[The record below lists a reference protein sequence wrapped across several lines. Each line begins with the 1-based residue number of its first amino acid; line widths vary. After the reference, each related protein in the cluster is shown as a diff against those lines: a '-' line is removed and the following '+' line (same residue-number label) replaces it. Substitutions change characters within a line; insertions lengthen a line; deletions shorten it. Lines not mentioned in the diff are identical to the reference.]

1 MYARTFFVE
10 MDFDSVTIVCIWFRF
25 CKVWALDF
33 EGKWAIVLA
42 LTSNEGGLD
51 FQMIED
57 IGASANLSKGFKHH
71 SKLGREHHVCCWGN
85 SR

>member
-1 MYARTFFVE
+1 MLVLFFVE
-10 MDFDSVTIVCIWFRF
+10 MDFDSVTIAPYMGSDSVKPF
-25 CKVWALDF
+25 LDF

-57 IGASANLSKGFKHH
+57 NNGVPIYQKVLHH